1 MTAGLVP
8 ISIKRIS
15 YVFSQHSEGDSLF
28 SLLCREARHLA
39 APDISLIVSA
49 ILTADDRTS
58 VPP

>member
-15 YVFSQHSEGDSLF
+15 YVFSQNEGDSLI

>member
-15 YVFSQHSEGDSLF
+15 YVFSQYSEGDSLI
-28 SLLCREARHLA
+28 LLCREARHLA